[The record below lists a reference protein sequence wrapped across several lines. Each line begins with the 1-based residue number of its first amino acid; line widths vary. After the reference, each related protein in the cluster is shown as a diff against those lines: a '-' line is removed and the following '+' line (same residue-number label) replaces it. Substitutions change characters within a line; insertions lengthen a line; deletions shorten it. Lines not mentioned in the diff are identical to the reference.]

1 VYETPQG
8 TPGPANADEYIQANH
23 TVSSDI
29 TLYDQH
35 GSEVLLGNTL
45 VVPVGHS
52 IIYLRPFYVASSTNP
67 LPQLTDV
74 IGVLGQRVVVE
85 PSLSQTLTTLLGTT
99 ISTPGGSPGTAPAT
113 GPATGTVPTAV
124 QQELNEAQSY
134 YEQAL
139 AALKDGDLGT
149 YQSDINSMDSEIQ
162 AAQNALKAATGTS
175 TTTATTTTTTTPAKS
190 KSPSHATKSKSP
202 TTTEPRDSTT
212 TTTLASASAALHQ

>member
-1 VYETPQG
+1 
-8 TPGPANADEYIQANH
+8 
-23 TVSSDI
+23 
-29 TLYDQH
+29 
-35 GSEVLLGNTL
+35 
-45 VVPVGHS
+45 
-52 IIYLRPFYVASSTNP
+52 
-67 LPQLTDV
+67 
-74 IGVLGQRVVVE
+74 
-85 PSLSQTLTTLLGTT
+85 
-99 ISTPGGSPGTAPAT
+99 
-113 GPATGTVPTAV
+113 VPTAV